1 MSLPRVLILASLFV
15 VSPATS
21 NGDLASW
28 YATRALMD
36 ELSNM
41 QPEVVAKLLS
51 EVEQKWGEMAVA
63 DLRNKTEAGTSLA
76 SMTESC
82 GKVTKAIVKG
92 SDGDKDRVA
101 EYLVDVCKS
110 ASGENALMCKSFASV
125 LDSHLSHDVYSNREE
140 LNAASFCADFY
151 NGAVKDHAKKQAAL
165 LDAADKAAAEK
176 AKAEADS
183 QAKALAEAA
192 KAKATAAAEARKV
205 EANRVA
211 AEVAKK
217 LDQATEKISQAK
229 QTMTRA
235 EERADTIG
243 KETKDATDTVDQ
255 ARKEF
260 EVAAEKEAQA
270 AEKEAEEAQEKV
282 KALRLKKAEDAKK
295 AEEATRSAEAKAKV
309 DAQKMVDAEKK
320 AEAQKVETNKTTGVE
335 TMAAAGKDVKVQKK
349 TVLIK
354 KTDKGKSIVKK
365 ALRTTK

>member
-1 MSLPRVLILASLFV
+1 MSLPRAFILASLLGV
-15 VSPATS
+15 AAATS

-28 YATRALMD
+28 YATRALVD
-36 ELSNM
+36 QLADM

-51 EVEQKWGEMAVA
+51 QVEQKWEEMAVA
-63 DLRNKTEAGTSLA
+63 DLRNKTEAGASLA

-110 ASGENALMCKSFASV
+110 ANVETSPMCKSFASV

-140 LNAASFCADFY
+140 LDAAGFCADFY
-151 NGAVKDHAKKQAAL
+151 NGAVKDHAKKQAEA

-176 AKAEADS
+176 AKAEAETR
-183 QAKALAEAA
+183 AKAEAEAA
-192 KAKATAAAEARKV
+192 KAKAAAAAEARKA

-211 AEVAKK
+211 AEVAKQ
-217 LDQATEKISQAK
+217 LDEATAKIARAQ

-235 EERADTIG
+235 DEKADAIS
-243 KETKDATDTVDQ
+243 KDSKGATDTVDQ

-282 KALRLKKAEDAKK
+282 KALRIKKADEAKK
-295 AEEATRSAEAKAKV
+295 AEEEKRSAEEKAKV

-320 AEAQKVETNKTTGVE
+320 AEATKTEEKQDSNV
-335 TMAAAGKDVKVQKK
+335 M
-349 TVLIK
+349 
-354 KTDKGKSIVKK
+354 KK
-365 ALRTTK
+365 AVLLKKAVKAKTAAVKSTLRPGK